1 MPISSV
7 IVDDCHVV
15 RIRAVPSEA
24 HPPLVIDSNTVL
36 PLSIA
41 AKFLQPIARRHPQL
55 VERFRRVDGDELTE
69 HDAPEIR
76 REPPDRFSGKQ
87 PLGVAIAE
95 GLDHQG

>member
-1 MPISSV
+1 
-7 IVDDCHVV
+7 
-15 RIRAVPSEA
+15 
-24 HPPLVIDSNTVL
+24 
-36 PLSIA
+36 
-41 AKFLQPIARRHPQL
+41 

-87 PLGVAIAE
+87 PFGVAIAE